1 MSIFLKNK
9 FLVLTITITV
19 LLFSVFTAFKF
30 YNDQRSGL
38 VTQTRNK
45 VKVGLPKLA
54 SNIYVYAGIE
64 NGIFTKYGIEL
75 EYVDV
80 NTTVDTV
87 NALIARNIDVGGYN
101 SLDTGLNA
109 LIGDPTAFKILATGY
124 ERSDTEDEF
133 ASSIIAKSNSP
144 ISNLKDLEG
153 KKIAV
158 QPGAIATAQLKYV
171 LIKNSVDTNKVEIV
185 QIGVAEHIQT
195 LEAGSIDAA
204 FAYEPYVSISQT
216 KGYKIVKSGIFSA
229 YYKNAPLAGIFI
241 SSKFIQEKPQ
251 VAKQVQTALAESIEY
266 VNQNRESSL
275 SLLPKY
281 TKIDPEI
288 ATKVKIA
295 TFFNPTQIDA
305 ENIQK
310 YADFSASQGI
320 IKAKIEVAN
329 LIYKPL

>member
-195 LEAGSIDAA
+195 LKL
-204 FAYEPYVSISQT
+204 VVLMLLLHMNHT
-216 KGYKIVKSGIFSA
+216 C
-229 YYKNAPLAGIFI
+229 LL
-241 SSKFIQEKPQ
+241 
-251 VAKQVQTALAESIEY
+251 AKQ
-266 VNQNRESSL
+266 
-275 SLLPKY
+275 K
-281 TKIDPEI
+281 D
-288 ATKVKIA
+288 
-295 TFFNPTQIDA
+295 
-305 ENIQK
+305 
-310 YADFSASQGI
+310 
-320 IKAKIEVAN
+320 IK
-329 LIYKPL
+329 L

>member
-1 MSIFLKNK
+1 MLTLPKNK
-9 FLVLTITITV
+9 FFISLIILVIAI
-19 LLFSVFTAFKF
+19 FGFFAIFKF
-30 YNDQRSGL
+30 YNSSKQSEL
-38 VTQTRNK
+38 SQKTTK
-45 VKVGLPKLA
+45 VKIGISNLA
-54 SNIYVYAGIE
+54 SNVYIYAGIDR
-64 NGIFTKYGIEL
+64 GIFNKNGIEL
-75 EYVDV
+75 E
-80 NTTVDTV
+80 TTDLATSVLAV
-87 NALIARNIDVGGYN
+87 NALASNSIDMTGYIG
-101 SLDTGLNA
+101 LDTGLNA
-109 LIGDPTAFKILATGY
+109 LIGNPDNFKILTAGY
-124 ERSDTEDEF
+124 EKSDTDDEL
-133 ASSIIAKSNSP
+133 ASSIITKSSSS

-158 QPGAIATAQLKYV
+158 QPGAFATSILKNV
-171 LIKNSVDTNKVEIV
+171 LIKNSLDISKIEFN
-185 QIGVAEHIQT
+185 QIGVADHIQA

-204 FAYEPYVSISQT
+204 FTYEPYVSISQT

-229 YYKNAPLAGIFI
+229 YYKNPPFAGIFI
-241 SSKFIQEKPQ
+241 SGKFIQEKPQ

-266 VNQNRESSL
+266 VNQNRGSSL
-275 SLLPKY
+275 KLLPKY

-329 LIYKPL
+329 LIYKP